1 MPEQR
6 ELPLAFPELAPDAPL
21 IPVRM
26 VNEYVYCPRLAYL
39 MWVQAE
45 WADSADTVEGR
56 ARHKRVDAKADALPE
71 APAEDEHIHA
81 RSVSLSSATLGIT
94 AKLDLVEGDGV
105 YVTPVDYKRGKRPH
119 VEKGAYDPE
128 RVQLCAQGL
137 LLREHGYECD
147 SGMLYFVESRER
159 VLVLFDEI
167 LIDQTLA
174 AIHGLRGVANIG
186 RFSDAAADVA
196 TNTATGRIPP
206 PLEDSPKCPRC
217 SLAGICLPDEVRFL
231 NEAPIAPRPLFA
243 REQLSSPLY
252 VQSPRAWLRKD
263 EERIVIEVEKAKAG
277 EARLNDV
284 SQLVLFGSSGLST
297 PLLHELMKREIPVSF
312 HTYGGWFVGHVVG
325 LGHRNAETRMHQYRQ
340 SFDPKACLHLA
351 RGWVAAKIANSRTML
366 RRNWRGAAEED
377 GEEAFEQFAA
387 VPSPPAGQGRGEG
400 RASAEA
406 DAPQVAPAPSPASDL
421 KAETAP
427 IEAASARPGND
438 HAPDDLLRSL
448 KEDAHHALRASS
460 LEELLGIEGIAARR
474 YFQNLTHLLRHDDDP
489 SLSFDFMGRNRRPPK
504 DPVNAM
510 LSFAYAMLTR
520 EWHIALSA
528 VGLDP
533 YRGYYHQPRFGRPA
547 LALDMMEPFRP
558 LVADSAVITAIN
570 NGEVRGSD
578 FIRAAGSC
586 AMSDSGRKRFIAAF
600 ERRMGHEVTHPLFG
614 YQLSYRRLFEVQ
626 ARLLIRHLSGEI
638 PDYPNFVTR

>member
-1 MPEQR
+1 MPDQR
-6 ELPLAFPELAPDAPL
+6 ELPLSFPELAPDAPL
-21 IPVRM
+21 IPVRI

-56 ARHKRVDAKADALPE
+56 AKHRRVDAKAEVLPE
-71 APAEDEHIHA
+71 TPAEDEHIHA
-81 RSVSLSSATLGIT
+81 RSVSLSSAVLGIT
-94 AKLDLVEGDGV
+94 AKLDLVEGDGSDV
-105 YVTPVDYKRGKRPH
+105 SPVDYKRGKRPH
-119 VEKGAYDPE
+119 VDKGAYDPE
-128 RVQLCAQGL
+128 RVQICAQGL
-137 LLREHGYECD
+137 LLREHGYQCD

-159 VLVLFDEI
+159 VRVPFDAE

-186 RFSDAAADVA
+186 RPADASAE
-196 TNTATGRIPP
+196 TATGRIPP

-231 NEAPIAPRPLFA
+231 NEAAIAPRPLFA

-263 EERIVIEVEKAKAG
+263 EERIVIEVAKEKVG
-277 EARLNDV
+277 EARINDV
-284 SQLVLFGSSGLST
+284 SQLVLFGSSSLTT

-312 HTYGGWFVGHVVG
+312 HTYGGWFVGHAVG
-325 LGHRNAETRMHQYRQ
+325 LGHRNAETRMHQYRV
-340 SFDPKACLHLA
+340 SFDPQACLALA
-351 RGWVAAKIANSRTML
+351 RGWVAAKIANSRTLL
-366 RRNWRGAAEED
+366 RRNWRGASEED
-377 GEEAFEQFAA
+377 SEEPFEQFD
-387 VPSPPAGQGRGEG
+387 VPPASSEESRGGGQT
-400 RASAEA
+400 
-406 DAPQVAPAPSPASDL
+406 Q
-421 KAETAP
+421 
-427 IEAASARPGND
+427 PGVD
-438 HAPDDLLRSL
+438 HAPADLLRDL
-448 KEDAHHALRASS
+448 KEDARHAQRAAS

-474 YFQNLTHLLRHDDDP
+474 YFQNFTHMLKHDDDP

-510 LSFAYAMLTR
+510 LSFAYSMLTR

-547 LALDMMEPFRP
+547 LALDMMEPFRS
-558 LVADSAVITAIN
+558 LVADSAVLTAIN
-570 NGEVRGSD
+570 NGEVRGTD

-586 AMSDSGRKRFIAAF
+586 AMSDSGRKRFIATF
-600 ERRMGHEVTHPLFG
+600 ERRMGQEVTHPLFG
-614 YQLSYRRLFEVQ
+614 YQLSYRRLLEVQ

-638 PDYPNFVTR
+638 PEYPNFVTR

>member
-1 MPEQR
+1 VQNYPTPKSIAPYAANPMPEQR
-6 ELPLAFPELAPDAPL
+6 ELPLSFPELAPDAPL

-26 VNEYVYCPRLAYL
+26 VNEFVYCPRLAYL

-56 ARHKRVDAKADALPE
+56 ARHKRVDARADALPE

-81 RSVSLSSATLGIT
+81 RSVSLSSAMLGIT
-94 AKLDLVEGDGV
+94 AKLDLVEGEGT

-119 VEKGAYDPE
+119 VDKGAYDPE

-159 VLVLFDEI
+159 VRVLFDEI

-186 RFSDAAADVA
+186 RPTDAGAE
-196 TNTATGRIPP
+196 TATGHIPP

-243 REQLSSPLY
+243 REQRSSPLY

-340 SFDPKACLHLA
+340 SFDPHACLALA
-351 RGWVAAKIANSRTML
+351 RGWVAAKIANSRTLL
-366 RRNWRGAAEED
+366 RRNWRGAAEE
-377 GEEAFEQFAA
+377 EEAEPFEQFGE
-387 VPSPPAGQGRGEG
+387 PGGEG
-400 RASAEA
+400 AFPTL
-406 DAPQVAPAPSPASDL
+406 PQAGEGVEEPVTVDKRVAA
-421 KAETAP
+421 
-427 IEAASARPGND
+427 D
-438 HAPDDLLRSL
+438 HAPEDLLRDL
-448 KEDAHHALRASS
+448 KEDAHYARRAGS
-460 LEELLGIEGIAARR
+460 LEELLGVEGIAARR
-474 YFQNLTHLLRHDDDP
+474 YFQNFTHLLRHDDDP

-520 EWHIALSA
+520 EWHTALSA
-528 VGLDP
+528 VGLDA

-558 LVADSAVITAIN
+558 LVADSVVITAIN
-570 NGEVRGSD
+570 NGEVRGTD

-586 AMSDSGRKRFIAAF
+586 ALSDSGRKRFIAAF

>member
-263 EERIVIEVEKAKAG
+263 EDRIVIEVEKAKAG

-312 HTYGGWFVGHVVG
+312 HTYGGWFIGHVVG

-377 GEEAFEQFAA
+377 EAEPFEQF
-387 VPSPPAGQGRGEG
+387 GKEQEG
-400 RASAEA
+400 DGITDTANK
-406 DAPQVAPAPSPASDL
+406 PVAP
-421 KAETAP
+421 E
-427 IEAASARPGND
+427 
-438 HAPDDLLRSL
+438 DLLLSL
-448 KEDAHHALRASS
+448 KEDAHHALRAGS

-520 EWHIALSA
+520 EWHIALTA

-614 YQLSYRRLFEVQ
+614 YQLSYRRLLEVQ

>member
-6 ELPLAFPELAPDAPL
+6 ELPLSFPELAPDAPL

-26 VNEYVYCPRLAYL
+26 VNEFVYCPRLAYL

-81 RSVSLSSATLGIT
+81 RSVSLSSAMLGIT
-94 AKLDLVEGDGV
+94 AKLDLVEGEGTC
-105 YVTPVDYKRGKRPH
+105 VTPVDYKRGKRPH
-119 VEKGAYDPE
+119 VDKGAYDPE

-137 LLREHGYECD
+137 LLREHGYACD

-159 VLVLFDEI
+159 VRVSFDEI

-174 AIHGLRGVANIG
+174 AIHGLRGVANVG
-186 RFSDAAADVA
+186 RAADA
-196 TNTATGRIPP
+196 GAETATGRIPP

-243 REQLSSPLY
+243 REQRGSPLY

-263 EERIVIEVEKAKAG
+263 EERIVVEVEKAKAG

-297 PLLHELMKREIPVSF
+297 PLLHELMKREIPVSY

-325 LGHRNAETRMHQYRQ
+325 LGHRNAETRLHQYRQ
-340 SFDPKACLHLA
+340 SFDPNACLVLA
-351 RGWVAAKIANSRTML
+351 RGWVAAKIANCRTLL
-366 RRNWRGAAEED
+366 RRNWRGAAEE
-377 GEEAFEQFAA
+377 EEAEPFEQFGE
-387 VPSPPAGQGRGEG
+387 PGGIPPPPPGAGRGEG
-400 RASAEA
+400 TTFDQPSQQEA
-406 DAPQVAPAPSPASDL
+406 VPPAPPA
-421 KAETAP
+421 
-427 IEAASARPGND
+427 D
-438 HAPDDLLRSL
+438 HAPEDLLRDL
-448 KEDAHHALRASS
+448 KEDARHARRAGS

-489 SLSFDFMGRNRRPPK
+489 SLRFDFMGRNRRPPK

-528 VGLDP
+528 VGLDA

-570 NGEVRGSD
+570 NGEVRGTD
-578 FIRAAGSC
+578 FIHAAGSC
-586 AMSDSGRKRFIAAF
+586 ALSDSGRKRFIAAF
-600 ERRMGHEVTHPLFG
+600 ERRMSHEITHPLFG